1 MTGLTRRAATLA
13 ARVEVRG
20 VGLHSG
26 RQARVRLTPAPAAD
40 GITFVRRDLGGARIR
55 ASPLHVVSTARSTTL
70 GESSTGG
77 ASVATVEHLMAA
89 LSGAG
94 VSACIVDVDAPELPV
109 LDGSAAPWLDAIN
122 TVGLAPLDDEPAV
135 AVSLSRPLAAPDETS
150 DGWAIAMP
158 ASEPRLTVGIDFSSH
173 EPIGR
178 QWFTWTPDPET
189 FGAEVAPARTFAVEE
204 HLAPMRAAGLLRGG
218 SLKHGL
224 LCSKRRWINGGAR
237 DAMRPPPPLDR
248 PRPTAPQVRCASP
261 TNHAGTSCSIF
272 SATSRSSAL
281 SPSPTSS
288 LTKRATDCMC
298 GSRRR
303 CSRRM
308 GPART
313 WTSPAGSA
321 QPGTATCRRRIRR
334 MQTMMRDVNNTP
346 RNIYEM
352 YRK

>member
-94 VSACIVDVDAPELPV
+94 VSACTVDVDAPELPV

-237 DAMRPPPPLDR
+237 DAMRPPHLSTAHAPPRHRSAALPRRTMPAQAARSSRR
-248 PRPTAPQVRCASP
+248 PRAPR
-261 TNHAGTSCSIF
+261 
-272 SATSRSSAL
+272 
-281 SPSPTSS
+281 PSPPRPRHRLQSEPQTACAARGGDA
-288 LTKRATDCMC
+288 RA
-298 GSRRR
+298 GWGRPARGRRR
-303 CSRRM
+303 RAPRSRALPR
-308 GPART
+308 AD
-313 WTSPAGSA
+313 AASA
-321 QPGTATCRRRIRR
+321 ECKQ
-334 MQTMMRDVNNTP
+334 
-346 RNIYEM
+346 
-352 YRK
+352 